1 MFLLDVFCFAQ
12 SKDGKHYHQKIGIII
27 ILMLP
32 TMSWGLVCSIAAMLN
47 ELSFT
52 IWLRINYS
60 YLQFA

>member
-12 SKDGKHYHQKIGIII
+12 SKDGKHYHHKIGIII
-27 ILMLP
+27 IP
-32 TMSWGLVCSIAAMLN
+32 AMSWGLVCSIAAMLN

-52 IWLRINYS
+52 RWLRINYS